1 MEFQNMKCRKNK
13 TINSEIILSK
23 TKLCIPFPIQ
33 VHLLFMN
40 CTVMINHSDVN
51 NNNPKLNE
59 DLWKKVNSNQ
69 FDIHKIIRNIT
80 ANNCS
85 KFQVCI

>member
-1 MEFQNMKCRKNK
+1 
-13 TINSEIILSK
+13 
-23 TKLCIPFPIQ
+23 
-33 VHLLFMN
+33 MN

-69 FDIHKIIRNIT
+69 FDTYKIIRNIT

-85 KFQVCI
+85 KFQVCIQIDIEINTEMGENKCKNEKLIN